1 MFPKLEFSVVLK
13 ITGQEQPMFKKFIGV
28 LLGTAFVLPF
38 NLPAQADD
46 TDYPL
51 PFQKYLNQL
60 AIESDWLREGPAK
73 KHYHFLSYAPTGRLI
88 ALSNTTCKDFKL
100 GKTYNMIKAGVE
112 ADSNSM
118 FPANVIDKLGT
129 SGISRFADV
138 AIKSAVMNNCPEF
151 SSNLPQLD
159 YVLPQD

>member
-1 MFPKLEFSVVLK
+1 
-13 ITGQEQPMFKKFIGV
+13 MFKKFVGV
-28 LLGTAFVLPF
+28 VLGAAFVLPF
-38 NLPAQADD
+38 HLPVQADD

-60 AIESDWLREGPAK
+60 ALETDWFREGPAK

-100 GKTYNMIKAGVE
+100 GKTYQTIKTGVIN
-112 ADSNSM
+112 DSNSM
-118 FPANVIDKLGT
+118 FPTSVINKLGT

-138 AIKSAVMNNCPEF
+138 AIKSAVVNNCSEF
-151 SSNLPQLD
+151 SSLLPQLD